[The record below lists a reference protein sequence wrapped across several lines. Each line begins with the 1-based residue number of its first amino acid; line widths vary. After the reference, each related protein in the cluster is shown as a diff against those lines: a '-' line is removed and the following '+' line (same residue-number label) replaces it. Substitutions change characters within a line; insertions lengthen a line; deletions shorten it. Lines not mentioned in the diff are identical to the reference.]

1 VKQSEDE
8 KGPIPYEC
16 EKVDEFS
23 YNVLVDMRSSL
34 QSWMQNID
42 KENYEK
48 TSESVLYDILNQTL
62 GWWATALT
70 LESLLGKRA
79 VNKRTVKS
87 VAKARLNTSTI
98 GISTLESS
106 SEKNVG
112 WRF

>member
-1 VKQSEDE
+1 MD
-8 KGPIPYEC
+8 I
-16 EKVDEFS
+16 
-23 YNVLVDMRSSL
+23 RSSL

-42 KENYEK
+42 EENDEK
-48 TSESVLYDILNQTL
+48 TSESILYDILNQAL

-79 VNKRTVKS
+79 VNKRKVQS

-106 SEKNVG
+106 
-112 WRF
+112 